1 MTSPY
6 RSGFGKPTY
15 GCRNL
20 ANAIATMSQKNIAT
34 KFTNRLQNLLDYYSL
49 SASGLATKIGI
60 QRSTISHVVS
70 GRNKPSLDFVM
81 KILHT
86 FNEVTIEWLID
97 GKGSFPKLENS
108 SINKIVKTIEN
119 PSPTFTKKIESERNE
134 NITDAVSE
142 LEEIHTGEVGAVSDI
157 LVEIMH
163 KAYGSIAP
171 TSAPTVKVTET
182 TMVDDI
188 KNKIVDTTESMTE
201 STSNFISAIFN
212 PSPTPGP

>member
-1 MTSPY
+1 MDNSN
-6 RSGFGKPTY
+6 S
-15 GCRNL
+15 
-20 ANAIATMSQKNIAT
+20 
-34 KFTNRLQNLLDYYSL
+34 FTNRLQNLLDYYSL

-108 SINKIVKTIEN
+108 SINTIAKTIEN
-119 PSPTFTKKIESERNE
+119 PSPTPTKKIESERNE

-142 LEEIHTGEVGAVSDI
+142 LIPTKTKGKEIKKVI
-157 LVEIMH
+157 LLY
-163 KAYGSIAP
+163 KDGSF
-171 TSAPTVKVTET
+171 
-182 TMVDDI
+182 
-188 KNKIVDTTESMTE
+188 ES
-201 STSNFISAIFN
+201 FIN
-212 PSPTPGP
+212 

>member
-1 MTSPY
+1 MDNSN
-6 RSGFGKPTY
+6 S
-15 GCRNL
+15 
-20 ANAIATMSQKNIAT
+20 
-34 KFTNRLQNLLDYYSL
+34 FTNRLQNLLDYYSL

-108 SINKIVKTIEN
+108 SINTIVKTIEN

-142 LEEIHTGEVGAVSDI
+142 LIPTKTNGKEIQKVI
-157 LVEIMH
+157 LLY
-163 KAYGSIAP
+163 KDGSF
-171 TSAPTVKVTET
+171 
-182 TMVDDI
+182 
-188 KNKIVDTTESMTE
+188 ES
-201 STSNFISAIFN
+201 FIN
-212 PSPTPGP
+212 